1 MAQRT
6 IIELTDDLTGEAA
19 DETVRFA
26 FDGKSYAIDLST
38 KNSEKFRKVI
48 APYVAAA
55 RRDGSAA
62 PGRGKARMNGHSADV
77 DPKMVRAW
85 AVENGYEVSARGR
98 VSRDLIA
105 VFKAAGS

>member
-1 MAQRT
+1 MAKRT

-19 DETVRFA
+19 DETVRFT

-55 RRDGSAA
+55 RRDGSAVS
-62 PGRGKARMNGHSADV
+62 GRGKAKTNGHSVDV
-77 DPKMVRAW
+77 DPKRVRAW
-85 AVENGYEVSARGR
+85 AMENGYAVSARGR
-98 VSRDLIA
+98 VSRDLVA
-105 VFKAAGS
+105 AFKEAGN